1 VGGLLTLVSPT
12 SCPAYPSCYRY
23 PEQRREVSREH
34 RATPRRPLRGG
45 RTIQLSTVDC
55 EPQFGAVRQL
65 HLLCFHPVVGIRCTL
80 SLNPFNPQSLIS
92 HLTNSNGCGNLQ
104 GKVTLTVSPFQP
116 FLFPQ
121 SRVFSA
127 NHRFLSSLFS
137 YSYKSLFPQS
147 LYFHIHTKPPGVR
160 GSLRTISPLATRHFP
175 FVLSNLPHLGLSCPS
190 FSRSLRLFSTICGL
204 FCKNAGV
211 CGGHPER
218 NYGTPGWGACK
229 HCSGLSPHKATR
241 GGVACLERCL

>member
-1 VGGLLTLVSPT
+1 
-12 SCPAYPSCYRY
+12 
-23 PEQRREVSREH
+23 
-34 RATPRRPLRGG
+34 
-45 RTIQLSTVDC
+45 
-55 EPQFGAVRQL
+55 L

-92 HLTNSNGCGNLQ
+92 HLTNSNGCGNLR

-137 YSYKSLFPQS
+137 YSYKSLFPQF
-147 LYFHIHTKPPGVR
+147 LYFHIHTKPPGCGDL
-160 GSLRTISPLATRHFP
+160 GSLSRHSSLATRHFP

-190 FSRSLRLFSTICGL
+190 FSRSLRLFSTIYGL

-218 NYGTPGWGACK
+218 NYGTPRVGGRANI
-229 HCSGLSPHKATR
+229 CSGLSPHKATR
-241 GGVACLERCL
+241 GGVACLGRCL